1 MANSYCLP
9 NEKEKGLDLG
19 TLVGLNPI
27 DKILNDN
34 PLIIFEDTDVIIDFT
49 VPEASILHVEKA
61 ATFKIPI
68 VIGTTGFSNK
78 QFDKIKSFSNKIPIV
93 YSANFSVGI
102 TIMKK
107 LINDATKNL
116 GSDWEIEIFEAHHN
130 KKVDSPS
137 GTALLLGSAAA
148 KARGKNLDDIID
160 TLPDEGRDSGA
171 IKEARTQAMEEN
183 ATVTKEMEKELVE
196 AEGEMDLALR
206 VAVRP
211 GGCSGYSYEMFFD
224 SETEADDIS
233 QFYGDVRVVS
243 DSMSAQLLEGATL
256 DFKDGL
262 MGSGFAID
270 NPNAQRTCGCGNS
283 FS

>member
-1 MANSYCLP
+1 MSAKISIPGGNGRMGKTLIKEIIENENLELANSYCLP

-19 TLVGLNPI
+19 TLVGLQPI
-27 DKILNDN
+27 DKILTDN
-34 PLIIFEDTDVIIDFT
+34 LLNIFEDTDVIIDFT

-116 GSDWEIEIFEAHHN
+116 GSDWEIEIFETHHN

-137 GTALLLGSAAA
+137 GTAFLLASEAA
-148 KARGKNLDDIID
+148 KARGKNLDDIKQLSREGIIGKRKKD
-160 TLPDEGRDSGA
+160 DKNKGKQNTVEMPDLGYFAKYLNSPVL
-171 IKEARTQAMEEN
+171 
-183 ATVTKEMEKELVE
+183 ATK
-196 AEGEMDLALR
+196 
-206 VAVRP
+206 
-211 GGCSGYSYEMFFD
+211 SYS
-224 SETEADDIS
+224 
-233 QFYGDVRVVS
+233 
-243 DSMSAQLLEGATL
+243 L
-256 DFKDGL
+256 
-262 MGSGFAID
+262 
-270 NPNAQRTCGCGNS
+270 
-283 FS
+283 

>member
-1 MANSYCLP
+1 MSAKISIPGGNGRMGKTLIKEIIENENLELANSYCLP

-19 TLVGLNPI
+19 TLVGHNPI
-27 DKILNDN
+27 DKILTDN
-34 PLIIFEDTDVIIDFT
+34 LLSIFEDTDVIIDFT

-61 ATFKIPI
+61 ATYEIPI

-137 GTALLLGSAAA
+137 GTALLLGSEAA
-148 KARGKNLDDIID
+148 KARGKNLDDIKQLSREGIIGKRKK
-160 TLPDEGRDSGA
+160 DEIGFSVVRGGNVVGEHSIKYFNGDERLEINHIANDRSIFAKGA
-171 IKEARTQAMEEN
+171 IRSAIWTLNQK
-183 ATVTKEMEKELVE
+183 
-196 AEGEMDLALR
+196 
-206 VAVRP
+206 P
-211 GGCSGYSYEMFFD
+211 GFF
-224 SETEADDIS
+224 
-233 QFYGDVRVVS
+233 
-243 DSMSAQLLEGATL
+243 TL
-256 DFKDGL
+256 DHVLK
-262 MGSGFAID
+262 
-270 NPNAQRTCGCGNS
+270 
-283 FS
+283 